1 MNTREAAKNLLK
13 VLDLIDNFKLD
24 QVTSDWEYSKAIA
37 DLEKSLEKEPSAEV
51 FLKEKGIAFD
61 MNVNTCTKKPPKIKL
76 SDLLNEYRNL

>member
-1 MNTREAAKNLLK
+1 MNTRETALKLLK
-13 VLDLIDNFKLD
+13 VI
-24 QVTSDWEYSKAIA
+24 SDYGDAEIFNQDPEIVEAIS